1 MAKYCSFCG
10 GKIGFWKPAFWIGSK
25 LSCESCY
32 KKFDD
37 LENTLDSASYDQQKS
52 IIKSIIKE
60 TRSNQDILDEFD
72 KKYQISRKETEKFGP
87 FSGPIIY
94 SVDGARGRHIDVYTD
109 KCVITTV
116 TTFGSLLTDS
126 ATNGEKTIYFVDCV
140 GIQFK
145 KAGLTLG
152 YLQIETP
159 SGNTNNIQN
168 NFFNE
173 NSFTYETDNI
183 PNGKM
188 EEIALYIK
196 DRISKIKD
204 NNQAGKAI
212 NITPAD
218 EILKYKKLLDIGAI
232 TSDEYNAKKKQ
243 LLNL

>member
-1 MAKYCSFCG
+1 M
-10 GKIGFWKPAFWIGSK
+10 
-25 LSCESCY
+25 
-32 KKFDD
+32 
-37 LENTLDSASYDQQKS
+37 
-52 IIKSIIKE
+52 
-60 TRSNQDILDEFD
+60 
-72 KKYQISRKETEKFGP
+72 
-87 FSGPIIY
+87 
-94 SVDGARGRHIDVYTD
+94 
-109 KCVITTV
+109 
-116 TTFGSLLTDS
+116 
-126 ATNGEKTIYFVDCV
+126 
-140 GIQFK
+140 
-145 KAGLTLG
+145 
-152 YLQIETP
+152 QIETP

-168 NFFNE
+168 NFLNE

-188 EEIALYIK
+188 KEIALYIK

>member
-1 MAKYCSFCG
+1 M
-10 GKIGFWKPAFWIGSK
+10 
-25 LSCESCY
+25 
-32 KKFDD
+32 
-37 LENTLDSASYDQQKS
+37 
-52 IIKSIIKE
+52 
-60 TRSNQDILDEFD
+60 
-72 KKYQISRKETEKFGP
+72 
-87 FSGPIIY
+87 
-94 SVDGARGRHIDVYTD
+94 
-109 KCVITTV
+109 
-116 TTFGSLLTDS
+116 LTDS

-168 NFFNE
+168 NFLNE

-204 NNQAGKAI
+204 NNQAGKTI
-212 NITPAD
+212 NLTPAD
-218 EILKYKKLLDIGAI
+218 ENLKYKKLLDIGAI
-232 TSDEYNAKKKQ
+232 TSDEYNSKKKQ